1 MTSINTSTCG
11 TNLPH
16 HAQKEKKNNKKE
28 IRGRGGLATHL
39 ADPREVG
46 TAQATPSPRGWLDPP
61 HGELLIGVTWQT
73 NHVADKLLNIWTT
86 N

>member
-28 IRGRGGLATHL
+28 ERGRGGLATRL

-46 TAQATPSPRGWLDPP
+46 TAQATPSPRGWLDHP
-61 HGELLIGVTWQT
+61 HGDFEGVAQATSPSGQ
-73 NHVADKLLNIWTT
+73 VVMC
-86 N
+86 